1 MRHKRPT
8 DFHTETQ
15 ERRCSGQHSRHRG
28 IGLLC
33 EGRPGA
39 SPRPRIASRTAH
51 IQRSTQSNVSYITP
65 RWYGIQNLAQ
75 GASISRKF
83 KADETNVSQ
92 NPSIESLSAKPPMMQ
107 QGSRLASRRDTIIQV
122 KPVDRRRVP
131 HLARGSP
138 WLRSRPKPIRQKH
151 RRLLDHP
158 RHPRHHM
165 PSHANNTCANHAV
178 SRERSGY
185 LRGASSWAKAL

>member
-1 MRHKRPT
+1 MYHVRHKRPT

-28 IGLLC
+28 IDLLC

-75 GASISRKF
+75 GASISLKL

-92 NPSIESLSAKPPMMQ
+92 NPSIESLSAKPPIMQ
-107 QGSRLASRRDTIIQV
+107 QGSRLAKGHYYTSETSGPASCSSPCKRL
-122 KPVDRRRVP
+122 P
-131 HLARGSP
+131 LAAFSA
-138 WLRSRPKPIRQKH
+138 QT
-151 RRLLDHP
+151 HP
-158 RHPRHHM
+158 
-165 PSHANNTCANHAV
+165 
-178 SRERSGY
+178 
-185 LRGASSWAKAL
+185 AKAPPPARPSTPSTPPHAITCQQHMCKPRC